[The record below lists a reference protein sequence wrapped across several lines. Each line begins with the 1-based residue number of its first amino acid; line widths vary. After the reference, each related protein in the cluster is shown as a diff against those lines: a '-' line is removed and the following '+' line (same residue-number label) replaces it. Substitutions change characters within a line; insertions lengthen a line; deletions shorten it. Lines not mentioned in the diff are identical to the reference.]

1 VTIARKLVISIFF
14 FIVLISITGAIAIS
28 QLNNVS
34 TLASERVNEEF
45 PQALYAGGLEA
56 EMLDFLNRETQ
67 LLLIHSPSEVN
78 EVLERQ

>member
-1 VTIARKLVISIFF
+1 MTIARKLVISIFF